1 MNREKKIKVFLG
13 SAYILIVFVFLLFFF
28 NKFSFQDFSSYEL
41 IRENRNALEEIKN
54 GNIFISSI
62 IFLLGTIVWVLL
74 LGFGSPVFLVGGF
87 IFGKWLGTLLIV
99 FGLSIGATLLYVFA
113 NYFLKDLVEEKF
125 SSRFSNLTEKFKKNE
140 FIFFLIY
147 RFIGGIPFFIS
158 NILPTIFNV
167 KVRNFFLG
175 SIIGMTP
182 QLFVGASLGA
192 GLSKIL
198 EENSEVPSVLE
209 LIFSPDIYLPILG
222 IIILVIIGFHIV
234 RTDVFIFKLDLVNNS
249 SKVTIFELSTF
260 LKRLSFTVCLSYQ
273 TPVSSDVQP
282 GPLLVG

>member
-1 MNREKKIKVFLG
+1 MNREKKIKLFLG
-13 SAYILIVFVFLLFFF
+13 SAYILIVFVFLLIFF
-28 NKFSFQDFSSYEL
+28 NNFSFQDFSSYEL
-41 IRENRNALEEIKN
+41 IRQNREALENIKN
-54 GNIFISSI
+54 SNIFLSSI
-62 IFLLGTIVWVLL
+62 IFLIGTIIWVLF

-87 IFGKWLGTLLIV
+87 IFGKWLGTLLVV
-99 FGLSIGATLLYVFA
+99 FGLSIGATFLYIFA

-125 SSRFSNLTEKFKKNE
+125 SSRFSNFTEKFKKNE
-140 FIFFLIY
+140 FVFFLIY
-147 RFIGGIPFFIS
+147 RFVGGIPFFIS

-198 EENSEVPSVLE
+198 EENSEVPSILE

-222 IIILVIIGFHIV
+222 IIVLVIVGF
-234 RTDVFIFKLDLVNNS
+234 L
-249 SKVTIFELSTF
+249 
-260 LKRLSFTVCLSYQ
+260 LKKHFYTK
-273 TPVSSDVQP
+273 
-282 GPLLVG
+282 

>member
-1 MNREKKIKVFLG
+1 MNREKKIKLFLG
-13 SAYILIVFVFLLFFF
+13 SAYILIVFVFLLIFF
-28 NKFSFQDFSSYEL
+28 NNFSFQDFSSYEL
-41 IRENRNALEEIKN
+41 IRQNREALDNIKN
-54 GNIFISSI
+54 SNIFLSSI
-62 IFLLGTIVWVLL
+62 IFLIGTIVWVLL

-87 IFGKWLGTLLIV
+87 IFGKWLGTFLVV
-99 FGLSIGATLLYVFA
+99 FGLSIGATLLYMFA
-113 NYFLKDLVEEKF
+113 NYFFKDLVEEKF
-125 SSRFSNLTEKFKKNE
+125 SSRFINFTEKFKKNE
-140 FIFFLIY
+140 FVFFLIY

-198 EENSEVPSVLE
+198 EENSEVPSILE

-222 IIILVIIGFHIV
+222 IIILVIIGF
-234 RTDVFIFKLDLVNNS
+234 L
-249 SKVTIFELSTF
+249 
-260 LKRLSFTVCLSYQ
+260 LKKNFYTK
-273 TPVSSDVQP
+273 
-282 GPLLVG
+282 